1 MQMNWRALA
10 KLLGLFSCV
19 IALLIGFSAL
29 LSFGYQEPESLWL
42 GISALIPLVGGLF
55 LMQLS
60 WREDVTF
67 LSHREATLLIVL
79 SWVTAILW
87 GAFPFY
93 LTKAFG
99 NFSASAFLNSIFE
112 STSGFTATAAS
123 VLIPIRPLE
132 NIPHGLLFWR
142 SLSQWLGGLSVV
154 LMALLFLP
162 FIRSG
167 GMELFQTGLIVR
179 ERLRTKVGETS
190 RTVLFIYLTFTSLAV
205 VALKLAGMDLFDA
218 ICHGLTTISSG
229 GFSTRTENIG
239 SYNNFLIEI
248 VLIIFMILGTTNF
261 ALHVSFVRKEWL
273 AYWRSLELRI
283 YLFILIATILLISWN
298 LKVAHLEVSWREII
312 FNTVSLGSTTGFWNG
327 NVSLW
332 PSFAK
337 GVLLLLM
344 FVGGTVGSTSGAIK
358 GFRTMLLIKYAYRQ
372 IFRVIHP
379 AGFTPVKLEGKVV
392 EREILEGIAAFFF
405 LYMLIF
411 TVGSLILQALGY
423 DMLVAASAV
432 ASTLGGV
439 GPGFNELGAMGGY
452 YGVPVVGKITLMA
465 CMLLGRVEIFP
476 ILVIMSREFWRK

>member
-1 MQMNWRALA
+1 MNWRALA
-10 KLLGLFSCV
+10 KLLGVFSCI
-19 IALLIGFSAL
+19 IAFLIGLSAL
-29 LSFGYQEPESLWL
+29 LSFIYQEPEGLWL
-42 GISALIPLVGGLF
+42 VLSALPPLVGGLF
-55 LMQLS
+55 LIQLS
-60 WREDVTF
+60 WQEDITF
-67 LSHREATLLIVL
+67 LLHREATLLIVF
-79 SWVTAILW
+79 SWLTAILW
-87 GAFPFY
+87 GAFPYY
-93 LTKAFG
+93 LTETFG
-99 NFSASAFLNSIFE
+99 SFSASAFLDSLFE

-132 NIPHGLLFWR
+132 KMPHGLLFWR

-167 GMELFQTGLIVR
+167 GMELFQTGLIAR

-190 RTVLFIYLTFTSLAV
+190 RTVLFIYLTFTLLAV
-205 VALKLAGMDLFDA
+205 VALKLAGMNLFDSL
-218 ICHGLTTISSG
+218 CHGLTAVSSG

-239 SYNNFLIEI
+239 AYNNFLIEI
-248 VLIIFMILGTTNF
+248 ILMVFMILGTTNF
-261 ALHVSFVRKEWL
+261 ALHVSFVRKEWTS
-273 AYWRSLELRI
+273 YWRSVELRT
-283 YLFILIATILLISWN
+283 YLFVLASAVLLIGWN
-298 LKVAHLEVSWREII
+298 LKVANLEVGWREIV

-358 GFRTMLLIKYAYRQ
+358 GFRTLLLIKYAYRQ
-372 IFRVIHP
+372 IFRIIHP
-379 AGFTPVKLEGKVV
+379 AGFTPVKLEGRVV

-411 TVGSLILQALGY
+411 TLASLTLQALGY

-439 GPGFNELGAMGGY
+439 GPGFNELGATGGY
-452 YGVPVVGKITLMA
+452 YSVPVLGKLTLMI

-476 ILVIMSREFWRK
+476 FLVILSREFWRK